1 MMKFTERN
9 SFPSWTNERVFL
21 HPLGAIAAARVDVPS
36 PDPSTMSA
44 LSNTTRVTRL
54 YRCAAARVVSILAR
68 DAIGFPRG

>member
-1 MMKFTERN
+1 MNDRTKLRR
-9 SFPSWTNERVFL
+9 SSTNERVFSC
-21 HPLGAIAAARVDVPS
+21 PRGAIAAARVDVPS

>member
-1 MMKFTERN
+1 
-9 SFPSWTNERVFL
+9 
-21 HPLGAIAAARVDVPS
+21 
-36 PDPSTMSA
+36 MSA